1 MIIRHKLNAL
11 HKNTVSDNLWVSLN
25 KLMKM
30 EELKNFRLVGGTSL
44 SLQIGHRMSV
54 DIDLFTD
61 AAYDS
66 INFDRIDMVM
76 CSIFPVVEMGYG
88 GNNSMGKSYFIGTS
102 KSDLVKL
109 DIFYTDSFVFPLLI
123 EQDIRFARL
132 EEIAAMKLEVISN
145 NGRKKDFWDLHEL
158 MNHFSF
164 NQMIEF
170 YEKRHPYGLSKKEII
185 TQLTFFDNANE
196 DFDPICLRNKYWEI
210 IKLDIEEAV
219 KRDLS

>member
-1 MIIRHKLNAL
+1 MNAL
-11 HKNTVSDNLWVSLN
+11 HKNTVSDNLWASLN
-25 KLMKM
+25 KLMKI

-61 AAYDS
+61 APYDS
-66 INFDRIDMVM
+66 IDFDRIDEVI
-76 CSIFPVVEMGYG
+76 CSTFPTVEMGYG
-88 GNNSMGKSYFIGTS
+88 GNNSMGKSYFVGTS
-102 KSDLVKL
+102 KEDLVKL

-132 EEIAAMKLEVISN
+132 EEIAAMKLEVIGN

-158 MNHFSF
+158 MDYFSL

-170 YEKRHPYGLSKKEII
+170 YEKRYPYSLTKKEII
-185 TQLTFFDNANE
+185 SQLTFFDNADE
-196 DFDPICLRNKYWEI
+196 DFEPICLRNKYWEL
-210 IKLDIEEAV
+210 IKLDFEE
-219 KRDLS
+219 KIRRI

>member
-1 MIIRHKLNAL
+1 MIAL

-25 KLMKM
+25 KLMKI
-30 EELKNFRLVGGTSL
+30 EELKSFRLVGGTSL

-61 AAYDS
+61 APYDS
-66 INFDRIDMVM
+66 IDFDRIDEVI
-76 CSIFPVVEMGYG
+76 CSTFPTVEMGYG
-88 GNNSMGKSYFIGTS
+88 GNNSMGKSYFVGTS
-102 KSDLVKL
+102 KEDLVKL

-132 EEIAAMKLEVISN
+132 EEIAAMKLEVIGN

-158 MNHFSF
+158 MDYFSL

-170 YEKRHPYGLSKKEII
+170 YKKRYPYSLTKKEII
-185 TQLTFFDNANE
+185 SQLTFFDNADE
-196 DFDPICLRNKYWEI
+196 DFDPICLRNKYWEL
-210 IKLDIEEAV
+210 IKLDFEE
-219 KRDLS
+219 KIRRI